1 MRSSQLVAPDRVRF
15 VLRAQPIKAA
25 GNGDTGLERA
35 REVDADLIRDK
46 IQHRQ
51 AIPTP
56 EATYEALWQQLR
68 LDLDAADARP
78 GG

>member
-15 VLRAQPIKAA
+15 VLRAQPIGA
-25 GNGDTGLERA
+25 GVPEGELELTQDLDA
-35 REVDADLIRDK
+35 EVVRDK
-46 IQHRQ
+46 IAHGQ

-56 EATYEALWQQLR
+56 ELTFEQLWLELR
-68 LDLDAADARP
+68 RDIDAYD